1 MLIFDIYDGTGTITC
16 KSFAKDIS
24 EGKEV
29 IEKIQNA
36 KAIKAIGKAGL
47 DAYAGD
53 VTIMANTIIASNCD
67 VPELPEDD
75 EDTPLILGM
84 NPNITENVVKIS
96 ELNVDDGKVA
106 LDGEIIGMEDREL
119 KSGKTL
125 LSFDL
130 YDNSKCKSNK
140 SNRKSRI
147 GCICWR
153 CNNNGKYYYCK

>member
-1 MLIFDIYDGTGTITC
+1 
-16 KSFAKDIS
+16 
-24 EGKEV
+24 
-29 IEKIQNA
+29 
-36 KAIKAIGKAGL
+36 
-47 DAYAGD
+47 
-53 VTIMANTIIASNCD
+53 MANTIIASNSD

-130 YDNSKCKSNK
+130 YDGSSSMTCKAFLNKDVSKKVIKRMKMQKGVKISEMLKWIHFLTN
-140 SNRKSRI
+140 
-147 GCICWR
+147 
-153 CNNNGKYYYCK
+153 

>member
-1 MLIFDIYDGTGTITC
+1 M
-16 KSFAKDIS
+16 
-24 EGKEV
+24 
-29 IEKIQNA
+29 
-36 KAIKAIGKAGL
+36 

-130 YDNSKCKSNK
+130 YDGSSSMTCKAFLNKDVSKKVIKRMKNAKGVKISGNAQMDSFSNELTVMANTIVESEGLKKTVRQDNSEVK
-140 SNRKSRI
+140 RVDI
-147 GCICWR
+147 
-153 CNNNGKYYYCK
+153 